1 MFKVSISNSTE
12 NKAWEAKFETELEA
26 NEWLSKQIGKPNRL
40 PERVIKNEA
49 GEEVTL
55 PAEFTSEIVDLSLDV
70 EYVKDEVRA
79 KRKKEY
85 PSLEEMVEAL
95 LDDKEGKPQKLV
107 KILKQRDDADKKYP
121 FKD

>member
-1 MFKVSISNSTE
+1 MFKVIITNPNSPRSP
-12 NKAWEAKFETELEA
+12 WGGKFETLQEA
-26 NEWLSKQIGKPNRL
+26 NEWLSEQIGKTDRL

-55 PAEFTSEIVDLSLDV
+55 PAEFTSEIIDLSLDV

-121 FKD
+121 F

>member
-1 MFKVSISNSTE
+1 MFKVSILNSTE
-12 NKAWEAKFETELEA
+12 NKSWEAKFETLQEA
-26 NEWLSKQIGKPNRL
+26 NEWLAKQIGKPNRL

-55 PAEFTSEIVDLSLDV
+55 PAEFTSEIIDLSLDV
-70 EYVKDEVRA
+70 EYVKDEARA
-79 KRKKEY
+79 KRRKEY

-121 FKD
+121 F